1 MAASPYLITPK
12 LRTASSA
19 EVQALATWL
28 RHPLPPGYAEHVTRL
43 GFGTYDN
50 RVIVHMP
57 ADIPAQTPDEQ
68 DFVRECFDEFWGED
82 TSITRDEAAQG
93 IAFAYSTDG
102 DKILYSRERRQLFV
116 LPRHD
121 DRVYWMP
128 RGFDDPLDWGD
139 GPALH
144 SDFITFDS
152 GIDRAVVELFTAQS
166 LSVAQVADVVTRLV
180 PAEHRVDASWGT
192 LLYLPSLYGRVQLT
206 QAPGDARVGARIDYD
221 KGLEAKVAPMLDAL
235 AALGMFIT
243 NRMG

>member
-12 LRTASSA
+12 LRTATGA

-28 RHPLPPGYAEHVTRL
+28 GDPLPPGYAEHVTRL
-43 GFGTYDN
+43 GHGTYDN
-50 RVIVHMP
+50 GVIVHMP
-57 ADIPAQTPDEQ
+57 ADIPAQTSDDQ
-68 DFVRECFDEFWGED
+68 DFVREWFDEFWGED

-93 IAFAYSTDG
+93 IAFAYSIDG

-152 GIDRAVVELFTAQS
+152 GIDRAVVELFTAQA
-166 LSVAQVADVVTRLV
+166 LSVAQVADVVTQLV
-180 PAEHRVDASWGT
+180 AAQQRVDADWGT

-221 KGLEAKVAPMLDAL
+221 KGLEAQVAPMLDAL
-235 AALGMFIT
+235 AGLGMFIT
-243 NRMG
+243 NRPG